1 MTKEELD
8 NEIEY
13 IHSNRTN
20 KLLLRPLNVM
30 REVIIEATTTYTNI
44 SLFMNDYMNLYSDNA
59 IGKYEYNSA
68 MNDLYLLALLHTSC
82 EVLENENKG
91 TKNI

>member
-1 MTKEELD
+1 MTRKELD
-8 NEIEY
+8 EEIEY
-13 IHSNRTN
+13 IHSNMPVPN
-20 KLLLRPLNVM
+20 LLRPFEQM
-30 REVIIEATTTYTNI
+30 WSVIIEATNTYTNI

-82 EVLENENKG
+82 EEDLEDDK
-91 TKNI
+91 

>member
-20 KLLLRPLNVM
+20 KELLRPLEEM
-30 REVIIEATTTYTNI
+30 RKVICKATNTYTNI
-44 SLFMNDYMNLYSDNA
+44 SLFMNDYISLFNDKLID
-59 IGKYEYNSA
+59 KETYEKA
-68 MNDLYLLALLHTSC
+68 LNDLYLLALLHTSY
-82 EVLENENKG
+82 EGKEL
-91 TKNI
+91 